1 MGGKNRLL
9 CLVFKIYFNH
19 NNVLVRSVT
28 CLSCGV
34 EGECLALGPGMEH
47 FSGVSSVE
55 ECQDLCWQRRQTCNY
70 FTYYNQSANQ
80 GEKWNTSGIP
90 VRQNSEKVK
99 SIILRKTWG

>member
-1 MGGKNRLL
+1 MIELKVKNKRTLGERYCL
-9 CLVFKIYFNH
+9 GEKMPCLVFQIYFNH

-80 GEKWNTSGIP
+80 GE
-90 VRQNSEKVK
+90 Q
-99 SIILRKTWG
+99 